1 MSSLAVNPT
10 LPYPVMSETPIFIV
24 KGGTSSLY
32 IFEHGVEVR
41 SMGLFMSN
49 AYEIRYD
56 QIAQISIK
64 RGLRTTLAIESR
76 GGQITSVKTP
86 YFWQA
91 DKGREIMQ
99 ERMNRALDT
108 TSEGATSSTQSL
120 AAQIRELAELKEAGI
135 ISEAEF
141 ESKKTQLLDRM

>member
-1 MSSLAVNPT
+1 
-10 LPYPVMSETPIFIV
+10 MSEAPIFTV

-32 IFEHGVEVR
+32 IFEHRVEVR
-41 SMGLFMSN
+41 TMGLFVSN
-49 AYEIRYD
+49 AYDIRYD

-76 GGQITSVKTP
+76 GGQITAVKTP

-99 ERMNRALDT
+99 DRMNRALDT
-108 TSEGATSSTQSL
+108 TSEGVSSSAQSL
-120 AAQIRELAELKEAGI
+120 AGQIRKLAELKEAGV

-141 ESKKTQLLDRM
+141 ESKKTELLNRM